1 MGSLLLFYLICALLL
16 SAGCVFAA
24 ARWGLRYEEALP
36 ISLTALMLL
45 LFLFGAAGLLEAGV
59 WAICLLALLLYAA
72 SFRLA
77 AGKLKALAGKVFT
90 PAALLFLLTL
100 AGLFYINYGREVRRI
115 DEMTHWADTVKAMYY
130 TGLLPSAGAAATS
143 FPAYPPG
150 MALPEYLFLRLY
162 ALIGRDAGYTE
173 WVMYAAYQSFLL
185 AFLFPFLRGLDFKKP
200 LRLILAAAMVLMCP
214 LMMDASEP
222 YCSLYIDPFLC
233 AALGG
238 GLAAV
243 FTETEKDRLCYDLY
257 VYSACAFL
265 VLAKPA
271 GLLFSFFL
279 AAAYAAE
286 LLLRSGENRG
296 RRLALA
302 AGSVLVPLGV
312 WTLRKAIDGVTQS
325 FSSKEGAVDLRLALR
340 YALHREGESWQQ
352 IVHDDYYRRLLTDT
366 VRIKG
371 FACPYWLLLLISA
384 AALYALIR
392 LTDRRRG
399 HLRAARRL
407 VLPALA
413 VMAVSYYVS
422 LCYVYIF
429 KFGWWEAVVLAQF
442 DRYVGIL
449 LYAVYTA
456 ALLAFVR
463 FFTETDQSVGSVC
476 AALAVF
482 ALLSPFGRALDVAR
496 RTDIAVQDPVYTE
509 YRALVKELDRLSD
522 GQPVRLCR
530 VSQGDTGGSSTGVC
544 YLLRPHTTVPTGE
557 WFLGPAPEMPWADAF
572 ADRELSA
579 EDWMRELREGYDYL
593 YLEHIDD
600 YFLEHY
606 AGLFAPGSEP
616 AEKGLYR
623 VGEQLTIIETEGFI

>member
-1 MGSLLLFYLICALLL
+1 MGSLLLFYLICGLLL
-16 SAGCVFAA
+16 SSGCVFAA
-24 ARWGLRYEEALP
+24 ARFGLRYEESLP
-36 ISLTALMLL
+36 ISVTAIMLL
-45 LFLFGAAGLLEAGV
+45 LFLFGTAGLLPLGV
-59 WAICLLALLLYAA
+59 WAACALALGLYAF

-77 AGKLKALAGKVFT
+77 AGKMRALAGKVFT
-90 PAALLFLLTL
+90 PAGLLFMLTL
-100 AGLFYINYGREVRRI
+100 AGLIYINYGREVRRI

-130 TGLLPSAGAAATS
+130 TGLLPSAKAAATA

-162 ALIGRDAGYTE
+162 ALVNRDAGYTE

-185 AFLFPFLRGLDFKKP
+185 AFLFPFLRALDFKKP

-233 AALGG
+233 AAFGG

-243 FTETEKDRLCYDLY
+243 FSETEKDRPRYDLY
-257 VYSACAFL
+257 IDSACVFL

-271 GLLFSFFL
+271 GLLLAFFL
-279 AAAYAAE
+279 ASVYAAE
-286 LLLRSGENRG
+286 LLLRGGEKRG
-296 RRLALA
+296 RRLTLA
-302 AGSVLVPLGV
+302 AGAVLVPLGL
-312 WTLRKAIDGVTQS
+312 WTLRKALDGVTQS

-340 YALHREGESWQQ
+340 YALHREGDSWQQ

-371 FACPYWLLLLISA
+371 FACPYWLLFLLSM
-384 AALYALIR
+384 AALYGLIR
-392 LTDRRRG
+392 LTDKRRG
-399 HLRAARRL
+399 GLRAARKL

-413 VMAVSYYVS
+413 IMAVCYYVS

-429 KFGWWEAVVLAQF
+429 KFGWWEAVVLAQL
-442 DRYVGIL
+442 DRYIGIL

-456 ALLAFVR
+456 ALMAFVR
-463 FFTETDQSVGSVC
+463 CFTETDRGVGPVC

-482 ALLSPFGRALDVAR
+482 ALLSPFGRALDTVR
-496 RTDIAVQDPVYTE
+496 RTDIAVREPIYTE
-509 YRALVKELDRLSD
+509 YRALAKELDGLSG

-530 VSQGDTGGSSTGVC
+530 VSQGDTGGSSTGVS

-579 EDWMRELREGYDYL
+579 EDWMRELRESYDYL

-600 YFLEHY
+600 YFLEHC

-623 VGEQLTIIETEGFI
+623 VGEQLSLIETEGTA

>member
-24 ARWGLRYEEALP
+24 ARFELRYEEALP

-162 ALIGRDAGYTE
+162 ALVVRDAGYTE
-173 WVMYAAYQSFLL
+173 WVMYAAYQCFLL

-243 FTETEKDRLCYDLY
+243 FTETEKDRPRYDLY

-286 LLLRSGENRG
+286 MLLRNGKNRG

-476 AALAVF
+476 AALAGAPGACRVPDDPSEDVDATRRALA
-482 ALLSPFGRALDVAR
+482 ALLAPATPGAPPARVDCGESGTTLRLLVPVAAALGRV
-496 RTDIAVQDPVYTE
+496 
-509 YRALVKELDRLSD
+509 
-522 GQPVRLCR
+522 
-530 VSQGDTGGSSTGVC
+530 
-544 YLLRPHTTVPTGE
+544 
-557 WFLGPAPEMPWADAF
+557 LGPAPEMPWADAF

>member
-24 ARWGLRYEEALP
+24 ARFEMRYEEALP
-36 ISLTALMLL
+36 VSLTALMLL
-45 LFLFGAAGLLEAGV
+45 LFLFGAAGLLEIGIRAV
-59 WAICLLALLLYAA
+59 CVLALLLYAA
-72 SFRLA
+72 AFKLSAGKPKELA
-77 AGKLKALAGKVFT
+77 AKVFT
-90 PAALLFLLTL
+90 PAGLLFLLTL

-130 TGLLPSAGAAATS
+130 TGLLPSAGAAATA

-162 ALIGRDAGYTE
+162 TLVGRDAGYTE
-173 WVMYAAYQSFLL
+173 WVLYVAFQSVLL
-185 AFLFPFLRGLDFKKP
+185 SFLFPFLRGLDFKKP

-243 FTETEKDRLCYDLY
+243 FTETEKDRPRYDLY
-257 VYSACAFL
+257 VFSACAFL

-271 GLLFSFFL
+271 GLLLAFFL
-279 AAAYAAE
+279 ASVYAAE
-286 LLLRSGENRG
+286 LLLRKGRG
-296 RRLALA
+296 RGRKLVLAV
-302 AGSVLVPLGV
+302 GSVFVPLGV
-312 WTLRKAIDGVTQS
+312 WALRKAMDGVTQS

-340 YALHREGESWQQ
+340 YALHREGENWQQ
-352 IVHDDYYRRLLTDT
+352 IVHDEYYRRLLTDT

-371 FACPYWLLLLISA
+371 FACPYWLLLLVSIT
-384 AALYALIR
+384 ALCVLIR
-392 LTDRRRG
+392 LTDARRG
-399 HLRAARRL
+399 SLRAARRL
-407 VLPALA
+407 VLPSLI
-413 VMAVSYYVS
+413 VMAAVYYVS

-429 KFGWWEAVVLAQF
+429 KFDWWEAVVLAQF
-442 DRYVGIL
+442 DRYVGIF

-463 FFTETDQSVGSVC
+463 FFTETDQGVGSLC

-482 ALLSPFGRALDVAR
+482 ALLSPFGRALDVVR
-496 RTDIAVQDPVYTE
+496 RTDVAVKEPVYTE
-509 YRALVKELDRLSD
+509 YRALSLALDRLSD
-522 GQPVRLCR
+522 GRPVRLCR
-530 VSQGDTGGSSTGVC
+530 ISQGDTGGSYVGIR
-544 YLLRPHTTVPTGE
+544 YILRPHTTVPLGE

-572 ADRELSA
+572 ADRGLSA
-579 EDWMRELREGYDYL
+579 GDWLRELRENYDYL

-600 YFLEHY
+600 CFLTQY
-606 AGLFAPGSEP
+606 AALFAPGSEP
-616 AEKGLYR
+616 VDKGLYR
-623 VGEQLTIIETEGFI
+623 VGEQLTLIETEGYA